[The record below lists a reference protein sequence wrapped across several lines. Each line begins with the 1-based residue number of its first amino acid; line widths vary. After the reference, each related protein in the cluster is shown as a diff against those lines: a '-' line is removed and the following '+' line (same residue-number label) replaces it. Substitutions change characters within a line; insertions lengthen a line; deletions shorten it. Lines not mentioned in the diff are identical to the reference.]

1 MRVFT
6 ALFLLLSLHFTGFSQ
21 DHTRRLHRID
31 SLREELRHDS
41 AHIFRFTPWKAY
53 LRVENRRTF
62 VNKEAIS
69 LVGGMAGAIY
79 REKHIFCAGYYF
91 LNPASSSNTINIVE
105 ENRNFQQYLRQIE
118 YFNLSYQYIL
128 FNRRYFQV
136 NLPIE
141 IGYGRYHLDLQDS
154 HFVRIRRIEGDI
166 VPIGAGAQFIFKP
179 VRWAGVSVSGGYR
192 YLKEEEV
199 RRLKLN
205 FKGWYYTLGVWVDAR
220 HIYRMLKY
228 SSKKRRFRR
237 QLKAIG

>member
-1 MRVFT
+1 MRFFT
-6 ALFLLLSLHFTGFSQ
+6 TLILVLAFYVSLFCQ
-21 DHTRRLHRID
+21 DHTYRLHKID
-31 SLREELRHDS
+31 SLREQLRHDS

-69 LVGGMAGAIY
+69 LVGGMAGVIY

-91 LNPASSSNTINIVE
+91 LNPASSSNTIHIVE
-105 ENRNFQQYLRQIE
+105 DNRFLQQHLRQIE

-128 FNRRYFQV
+128 FNLRYFQL
-136 NLPIE
+136 NLPLE
-141 IGYGRYHLDLQDS
+141 IGYGRYHISVQDS

-166 VPIGAGAQFIFKP
+166 IPIGAGAQLIFKP
-179 VRWAGVSVSGGYR
+179 VRWAGISFSGGYR
-192 YLKEEEV
+192 YIKEEEV

-220 HIYRMLKY
+220 HIYRMAKY
-228 SSKKRRFRR
+228 SSKKRCYR
-237 QLKAIG
+237 QQLRAIG